1 MFKFTSLTCVL
12 MLGSAAVSAQV
23 VSSLPEVR
31 TTGMVGVGQAQSA
44 QLNLLNPGL
53 ANNAVGVICTAGVS
67 FVDAAGAVL
76 KTGTVSVAPGTSAS
90 FVLREGVDL
99 KLAVGDH
106 RELRAV
112 ITRPAVPPA
121 ATSSASAAKACKLI
135 PTLEILDN
143 GTGRTLVILGRTRVV
158 PSIAAAAQ

>member
-12 MLGSAAVSAQV
+12 MLSSAAVSAQT
-23 VSSLPEVR
+23 VSPLPVVR

-44 QLNLLNPGL
+44 QLNLLNRGL
-53 ANNAVGVICTAGVS
+53 ANNAAGVICTAGVS
-67 FVDAAGAVL
+67 FIDAGGAVL

-90 FVLREGVDL
+90 LALRDGVDL
-99 KLAVGDH
+99 KLAAGDR

-112 ITRPAVPPA
+112 ITQPAVSPA
-121 ATSSASAAKACKLI
+121 ATSGASAATACKLI